1 MHGLAAAVAAVAA
14 VMVAPAGQGAQ
25 HSAWSVALPSLPI
38 ASLSAREAVLTAPPG
53 NRTFRIG
60 DCDLVVAEAW
70 GLVSGG
76 VRGTGAVLH
85 AFFTLFVLL

>member
-1 MHGLAAAVAAVAA
+1 MQGLAAAVAFVAA
-14 VMVAPAGQGAQ
+14 VMVAPVGHAAQ
-25 HSAWSVALPSLPI
+25 QSAWSVALPSLPI
-38 ASLSAREAVLTAPPG
+38 APLLARDAALPG

-85 AFFTLFVLL
+85 AFFTLFVFI